1 MTPDQMKLTE
11 ILREKFFC
19 YLPQNNWENIEVNR
33 YWTDMNDAGLKQNT
47 DIQNVEKVCAVNYWI
62 NLQKLNEG
70 S

>member
-1 MTPDQMKLTE
+1 MTQDQIKLTE
-11 ILREKFFC
+11 MLQEKFFG

>member
-1 MTPDQMKLTE
+1 MTQNQIKVAENLQ
-11 ILREKFFC
+11 EKFFG

-47 DIQNVEKVCAVNYWI
+47 DIQKMCRIEKKKM
-62 NLQKLNEG
+62 NLG